1 MFTSPSG
8 RYNRRP
14 DVSLIVPG
22 LLVGEYPTPDDAEW
36 LRRTHGVTAVV
47 SLQDDADIASKGLRV
62 EQLANAYQQ
71 HGLRF
76 HRLPVTDC
84 DIEMLA
90 LRLDAIVA
98 LLDELLTEG
107 GCVYLHCN
115 AGMNRAPTAAIAYL
129 HRHHDLSLAAARDFV
144 KQRRHCVPYMSVLE
158 ARYPASGLGR
168 G

>member
-14 DVSLIVPG
+14 DLSLIVPG
-22 LLVGEYPTPDDAEW
+22 LLVGEYPAPEDAEW

-62 EQLANAYQQ
+62 EHLVSAYADQ
-71 HGLRF
+71 GMRF

-84 DIEMLA
+84 DTEMLA
-90 LRLDAIVA
+90 IRLDAIVT
-98 LLDELLTEG
+98 LLDALQRDG
-107 GCVYLHCN
+107 ACVYLHCN

-129 HRHHDLSLAAARDFV
+129 HRCHGLSLTAARDLV
-144 KQRRHCVPYMSVLE
+144 KLRRHCVPYMSVLE
-158 ARYPASGLGR
+158 ARYLAG
-168 G
+168 

>member
-1 MFTSPSG
+1 MFTNPSG

-22 LLVGEYPTPDDAEW
+22 LLVGEYPTPEDAEW
-36 LRRTHGVTAVV
+36 LRAAHGVTAII

-62 EQLANAYQQ
+62 RELEQAYRR
-71 HGLRF
+71 HGLGF

-84 DIEMLA
+84 DMEMLA
-90 LRLDAIVA
+90 IRLDAIVT
-98 LLDELLTEG
+98 LLDELLGGG

-129 HRHHDLSLAAARDFV
+129 HRHHGLSLNAARDLV
-144 KQRRHCVPYMSVLE
+144 KARRHCVPYMSVLE
-158 ARYPASGLGR
+158 TRYRIS
-168 G
+168 